1 MSEIRE
7 RMLYLFVL
15 FSSFVSFT
23 FFLFHLALFVL
34 PLLSITKEP
43 KEIRENKGTNPLHY
57 LHFQVIESFPRV
69 PWCDLFYSIN
79 AMAVKGN
86 GTWTKWTFSTYRNTY
101 ILMRW
106 VVKWSERN
114 ERINNEVT
122 IILQEFQWPKR
133 LLHYNW
139 THSIIHSHR
148 LRKNPGNWPGII
160 KIRNRRGFSSYSSMS
175 YLIVVSWHYVLFIL

>member
-1 MSEIRE
+1 MSERRE
-7 RMLYLFVL
+7 RMLCLFVL

-69 PWCDLFYSIN
+69 TWCDLFNSIN

-86 GTWTKWTFSTYRNTY
+86 GREPNEARLIEANNTHHLQSSTWDGSWLCFVSFPLLALCLIN
-101 ILMRW
+101 
-106 VVKWSERN
+106 S
-114 ERINNEVT
+114 RIHF
-122 IILQEFQWPKR
+122 LF
-133 LLHYNW
+133 
-139 THSIIHSHR
+139 
-148 LRKNPGNWPGII
+148 
-160 KIRNRRGFSSYSSMS
+160 
-175 YLIVVSWHYVLFIL
+175 VLFLCN